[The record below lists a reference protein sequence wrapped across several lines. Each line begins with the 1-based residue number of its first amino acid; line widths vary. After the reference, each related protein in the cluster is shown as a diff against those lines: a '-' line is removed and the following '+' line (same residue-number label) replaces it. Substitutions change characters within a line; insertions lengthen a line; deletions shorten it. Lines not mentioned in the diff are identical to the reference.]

1 MSAPDSLPEGFTEF
15 EMMSFGTVMLTEAL
29 FGFSLNVLTIVA
41 FWKIKEIQTPGNFLI
56 LNLALSDC
64 GICINAFIAA
74 FSSFL
79 REKGSSPPPEMFSHL
94 VNCFF
99 FFRYWPYG
107 SDGCQIHGF
116 QGFLTALTSIN
127 CAAAIAWDRYHQY
140 CSRRKLQWNSVF
152 FMGLFAW
159 CSAGFWSAMPLLGW
173 GAYDYEPLRTC
184 CTLDY
189 TKGDRNYITFL
200 IPLVLFNFVIPI
212 FIILMSYQSI
222 DNKFRK
228 TGQLK
233 FNTGLPVKSLVL
245 CWGPYSLLSI
255 YAAVENVA
263 LVSPKILMIPALIAK
278 ASPTLNAFLYALGN
292 ENYRGGLWQLLTGEK
307 REKPKTDDKIN

>member
-1 MSAPDSLPEGFTEF
+1 MVNSAYPIPDGFTETEVF
-15 EMMSFGTVMLTEAL
+15 TIGTILLVEAL

-41 FWKIKEIQTPGNFLI
+41 FWRIKEIQTPGNFLV

-79 REKGSSPPPEMFSHL
+79 
-94 VNCFF
+94 
-99 FFRYWPYG
+99 RYWPYG

-152 FMGLFAW
+152 SFGLFAW
-159 CSAGFWSAMPLLGW
+159 CFAGFWSAMPLLGW

-245 CWGPYSLLSI
+245 CWGPYSVLSI

-278 ASPTLNAFLYALGN
+278 TSPTMNAFIYALGN
-292 ENYRGGLWQLLTGEK
+292 ENYRGGLWRFLTGEK
-307 REKPKTDDKIN
+307 IEKPKTDDKIN

>member
-15 EMMSFGTVMLTEAL
+15 EMISFGTMMLAEANMINRHKTILFRVLAL

-41 FWKIKEIQTPGNFLI
+41 FWKVKEIQTPGNFLI
-56 LNLALSDC
+56 FNLALSDC

-79 REKGSSPPPEMFSHL
+79 
-94 VNCFF
+94 
-99 FFRYWPYG
+99 RYWPYG

-140 CSRRKLQWNSVF
+140 CSR
-152 FMGLFAW
+152 
-159 CSAGFWSAMPLLGW
+159 
-173 GAYDYEPLRTC
+173 
-184 CTLDY
+184 
-189 TKGDRNYITFL
+189 DRNYITFL

-222 DNKFRK
+222 DSKFRK
-228 TGQLK
+228 TAQLK
-233 FNTGLPVKSLVL
+233 FNTGLPVKSLVF
-245 CWGPYSLLSI
+245 CWGPYSLLSM

-263 LVSPKILMIPALIAK
+263 LVSPKILMVSK
-278 ASPTLNAFLYALGN
+278 
-292 ENYRGGLWQLLTGEK
+292 
-307 REKPKTDDKIN
+307 KTYEVPSHGRFS

>member
-1 MSAPDSLPEGFTEF
+1 MVNSAYPIPDGFTESEVFTIGTILLVEEGFTEF
-15 EMMSFGTVMLTEAL
+15 DMMSFGTVMLTEAL

-79 REKGSSPPPEMFSHL
+79 R
-94 VNCFF
+94 
-99 FFRYWPYG
+99 YWPYG

-116 QGFLTALTSIN
+116 QGFLTSLTSIN

-152 FMGLFAW
+152 FMGLFVW

-173 GAYDYEPLRTC
+173 GSYDYEPLRTC

-189 TKGDRNYITFL
+189 TKGD
-200 IPLVLFNFVIPI
+200 
-212 FIILMSYQSI
+212 
-222 DNKFRK
+222 
-228 TGQLK
+228 
-233 FNTGLPVKSLVL
+233 
-245 CWGPYSLLSI
+245 
-255 YAAVENVA
+255 
-263 LVSPKILMIPALIAK
+263 
-278 ASPTLNAFLYALGN
+278 
-292 ENYRGGLWQLLTGEK
+292 
-307 REKPKTDDKIN
+307 

>member
-1 MSAPDSLPEGFTEF
+1 MVNSAYPIPGGFTEIEVF
-15 EMMSFGTVMLTEAL
+15 AIGTILLVEAL

-41 FWKIKEIQTPGNFLI
+41 FWKVKEIQTPGNFLI
-56 LNLALSDC
+56 FNLALSDC

-79 REKGSSPPPEMFSHL
+79 
-94 VNCFF
+94 
-99 FFRYWPYG
+99 RYWPYG

-159 CSAGFWSAMPLLGW
+159 CFAGFWSAMPLLGW

-222 DNKFRK
+222 DSKFRK
-228 TGQLK
+228 TAQLK
-233 FNTGLPVKSLVL
+233 FNTGLPVKSLVF
-245 CWGPYSLLSI
+245 CWGPYSLLSM

-263 LVSPKILMIPALIAK
+263 LVSPKILMIPALVAK
-278 ASPTLNAFLYALGN
+278 TSPTVNALIYALGN
-292 ENYRGGLWQLLTGEK
+292 ENYRGGLWQFLTGEK
-307 REKPKTDDKIN
+307 MEKPKTDDKIN

>member
-15 EMMSFGTVMLTEAL
+15 EMMSFGTMMLTEAL
-29 FGFSLNVLTIVA
+29 FGFSLNVLTIIA

-79 REKGSSPPPEMFSHL
+79 R
-94 VNCFF
+94 
-99 FFRYWPYG
+99 YWPYG

-127 CAAAIAWDRYHQY
+127 CAVAIAWDRYHQY
-140 CSRRKLQWNSVF
+140 CSRQKLQWNSVF
-152 FMGLFAW
+152 SMGLFAW
-159 CSAGFWSAMPLLGW
+159 CFAGFWSAMPLLGW

-189 TKGDRNYITFL
+189 TKGDSL
-200 IPLVLFNFVIPI
+200 ILVC
-212 FIILMSYQSI
+212 Q
-222 DNKFRK
+222 
-228 TGQLK
+228 
-233 FNTGLPVKSLVL
+233 
-245 CWGPYSLLSI
+245 
-255 YAAVENVA
+255 
-263 LVSPKILMIPALIAK
+263 
-278 ASPTLNAFLYALGN
+278 
-292 ENYRGGLWQLLTGEK
+292 
-307 REKPKTDDKIN
+307 

>member
-15 EMMSFGTVMLTEAL
+15 EMMSFGTMMLTEAL
-29 FGFSLNVLTIVA
+29 FGFSLNVLSIVA

-79 REKGSSPPPEMFSHL
+79 
-94 VNCFF
+94 
-99 FFRYWPYG
+99 RYWPYG

-152 FMGLFAW
+152 SMGLFAW
-159 CSAGFWSAMPLLGW
+159 CFAGFWSAMPLLGW

-200 IPLVLFNFVIPI
+200 IPLVLFNFVTPI

-278 ASPTLNAFLYALGN
+278 TSPTMNAFIYALGN
-292 ENYRGGLWQLLTGEK
+292 ENYRGGLWQFLTGEK
-307 REKPKTDDKIN
+307 MEKPKIDDKMN

>member
-1 MSAPDSLPEGFTEF
+1 MVNSAYPIPDGFTESEVF
-15 EMMSFGTVMLTEAL
+15 TIGTILLVEAL

-41 FWKIKEIQTPGNFLI
+41 FWKIKAIQTPGNFLI

-79 REKGSSPPPEMFSHL
+79 R
-94 VNCFF
+94 
-99 FFRYWPYG
+99 YWPYG

-116 QGFLTALTSIN
+116 QGFLTSLTSIN

-228 TGQLK
+228 IGQLK

-292 ENYRGGLWQLLTGEK
+292 ENYQGGLWQLLTGEK
-307 REKPKTDDKIN
+307 REKPKTDDKNN